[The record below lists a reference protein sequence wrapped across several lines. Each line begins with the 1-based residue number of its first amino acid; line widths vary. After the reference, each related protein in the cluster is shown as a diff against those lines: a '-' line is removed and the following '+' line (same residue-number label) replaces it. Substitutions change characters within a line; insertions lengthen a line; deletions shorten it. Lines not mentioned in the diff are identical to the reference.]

1 MKPLGILFLALPL
14 ALAAQQPGTADTIRA
29 GRFDAGKMW
38 TFEYPPDRYFSETYG
53 FTADSGWFARAR
65 LAALRLPG
73 CSAAFVSPHGLVVT
87 NHHCARDGIS
97 AVTKPGETLLDSG
110 FVAHALAEERKLP
123 DFFVDQLLVVQ
134 DITNEILPAVD
145 RASSDTARARVRRE
159 TGVAVQGRLKA
170 RYASPGDS
178 IWVQVVALY
187 NGGRYSAYV
196 FRRLTDVRLV
206 AAPELQ
212 MGFFGG
218 DPDNFTYPRYALDFS
233 VLRIYGADGKPYQTA
248 NWFTWGKD
256 GVNPGDAVFVIGNP
270 GSTSRLKAMSQ
281 LEYERAVSVPAQVGF
296 LSTRLSALRAYYDA
310 HRVVGDS
317 LDMRNWMFGVSN
329 SLKSSE
335 GRLGALLD
343 PAIMARRGDAER
355 QLAESL
361 AARRDL
367 KDRFGTLLA
376 RMADLQRRKTTF
388 AAPYRAFAFFANS
401 FAGSALTRRAINA
414 ARIAGAS
421 ADSAA
426 VFGRRAAAVGDLPRE
441 LERSFL
447 ALELADIVR
456 AYGPTH
462 PLAQAA
468 LAGHATPEAAAAA
481 LLSTSAL
488 ADSARADR
496 TLSAGLPTDDP
507 ALRLAAALLPAIRS
521 FETDFGALSAE
532 ERELASNLGRA
543 RFAVYGRSV
552 PPDGTFSPRIADGVV
567 QGYAYNG
574 TLAPPFT
581 TFYGMYDRFRAAG
594 PGGDWDLPYRWRI
607 PPPGLDLGTPL
618 DFVSTADTY
627 GGNSGSPVVTKDLRL
642 VGLNFDRNI
651 DALVRDYI
659 YLPARG
665 RNVMVDV
672 RAIQAALDKV
682 YGARRVV
689 LELLTGR
696 LVASDAEAGS
706 R

>member
-1 MKPLGILFLALPL
+1 MKPFLFVMLALP
-14 ALAAQQPGTADTIRA
+14 LAAQQPGADTIRS

-53 FTADSGWFARAR
+53 FTADSAWFTRAR

-87 NHHCARDGIS
+87 NHHCARDGVS
-97 AVTKPGETLLDSG
+97 AVTRPGESLLDSG
-110 FVAHALAEERKLP
+110 FVAQTLGDERRLP
-123 DFFVDQLLVVQ
+123 GFFVDQLLVVH
-134 DITNEILPAVD
+134 DITDEILPAVD
-145 RASSDTARARVRRE
+145 RAGSDTARARVRRE
-159 TGVAVQGRLKA
+159 ASTAAQSRLKT
-170 RYASPGDS
+170 RHASPGDS

-218 DPDNFTYPRYALDFS
+218 DPDNFTYPRYALDFA
-233 VLRIYGADGKPYQTA
+233 VLRIYGADGKPYETA
-248 NWFTWGKD
+248 NWFAWGKD
-256 GVNPGDAVFVIGNP
+256 GVRPGDAVFVIGNP

-296 LSTRLSALRAYYDA
+296 LSTRLSALRSYYDA
-310 HRVVGDS
+310 HRVAGDS

-343 PAIMARRGDAER
+343 PGIMARRGDAER

-367 KDRFGTLLA
+367 RDRYGTLLA

-388 AAPYRAFAFFANS
+388 AAPYRAFAFFANT

-414 ARIAGAS
+414 ARIAGAT

-426 VFGRRAAAVGDLPRE
+426 VFSRRAAAVGNLPRE

-447 ALELADIVR
+447 ALEIADVVR

-468 LAGHATPEAAAAA
+468 LAGHATPAAAAAA
-481 LLSTSAL
+481 LLNISAL
-488 ADSARADR
+488 ADSAKADL

-521 FETDFGALSAE
+521 FEKDFGALGTE

-581 TFYGMYDRFRAAG
+581 TFYGMYDRFRAT
-594 PGGDWDLPYRWRI
+594 GGVGTDWDLPYRWRT
-607 PPPGLDLGTPL
+607 PPQGLDLGTPL

-659 YLPARG
+659 YLPERG

-672 RAIQAALDKV
+672 RAIQAALERV
-682 YGARRVV
+682 YSARRVV
-689 LELLTGR
+689 TEMLTGQ
-696 LVASDAEAGS
+696 LGPSVTP
-706 R
+706 

>member
-1 MKPLGILFLALPL
+1 MKRFSVLLLAFPI
-14 ALAAQQPGTADTIRA
+14 ALAAQQSGADTIRA

-53 FTADSGWFARAR
+53 FTADSGWFTRAR

-87 NHHCARDGIS
+87 NHHCSRDGIS

-110 FVAHALAEERKLP
+110 FVAHALADERRLP
-123 DFFVDQLLVVQ
+123 NFFVDQLLVVQ
-134 DITNEILPAVD
+134 DVTEEILPAVD

-159 TGVAVQGRLKA
+159 AGAAVQGRLKT

-196 FRRLTDVRLV
+196 FRRFTDVRLV

-233 VLRIYGADGKPYQTA
+233 VLRIYGADGKPFRTA
-248 NWFTWGKD
+248 HWFTWGKE

-270 GSTSRLKAMSQ
+270 GSTSRLKAMAQ

-296 LSTRLSALRAYYDA
+296 LSSRLSALRAFYDA
-310 HRVVGDS
+310 HRATGDS

-329 SLKSSE
+329 SLKSSQ

-343 PAIMARRGDAER
+343 PGIMARRRDAER

-367 KDRFGTLLA
+367 KDRYGALLE
-376 RMADLQRRKTTF
+376 RMADLQRRKATF

-401 FAGSALTRRAINA
+401 FAGSALTRRAVNA

-426 VFGRRAAAVGDLPRE
+426 VFSRRAAAVGNLPRE

-447 ALELADIVR
+447 ALELGDIVR
-456 AYGPTH
+456 AFGPAH
-462 PLAQAA
+462 PLAQGA

-488 ADSARADR
+488 ADSAKADV

-507 ALRLAAALLPAIRS
+507 ALQLAAALLPAIRS
-521 FETDFGALSAE
+521 FERDFGALGTE

-543 RFAVYGRSV
+543 RFAVYGRGV

-581 TFYGMYDRFRAAG
+581 TFYGMYDRFRSAG
-594 PGGDWDLPYRWRI
+594 PDSEWDLPYRWRT

-689 LELLTGR
+689 QELLTGQ
-696 LVASDAEAGS
+696 LVVSDAEAGP

>member
-1 MKPLGILFLALPL
+1 MKPFGILLAFPI
-14 ALAAQQPGTADTIRA
+14 ALAAQQPGADTIRA

-73 CSAAFVSPHGLVVT
+73 CSAAFVSPNGLVVT

-110 FVAHALAEERKLP
+110 FVAHTLADERRLP
-123 DFFVDQLLVVQ
+123 DFFVDQLLAVQ
-134 DITNEILPAVD
+134 DITNDILPVVD
-145 RASSDTARARVRRE
+145 RANSDTARARVRRE
-159 TGVAVQGRLKA
+159 ASAAVQGRLKA
-170 RYASPGDS
+170 RHTSPGDS

-196 FRRLTDVRLV
+196 FRRFLDVRLV

-233 VLRIYGADGKPYQTA
+233 VLRIYGTDGKPYRTS
-248 NWFTWGKD
+248 NWYTWGKD
-256 GVNPGDAVFVIGNP
+256 GVNAGDAVFVIGNP
-270 GSTSRLKAMSQ
+270 GSTSRLKAMAQ

-296 LSTRLSALRAYYDA
+296 LSTRLSALRAYYEG
-310 HRVVGDS
+310 HRATGDS

-343 PAIMARRGDAER
+343 PGIMARRRDAER

-367 KDRFGTLLA
+367 KERYGTVLE
-376 RMADLQRRKTTF
+376 RMADVQRRKTTL

-401 FAGSALTRRAINA
+401 FAGSALVRRAINA
-414 ARIAGAS
+414 AKIAGAS

-426 VFGRRAAAVGDLPRE
+426 IFSRRAAAVGNLPRE
-441 LERSFL
+441 LEQRFL
-447 ALELADIVR
+447 ALELGDIVR
-456 AYGPTH
+456 AYGSAH
-462 PLAQAA
+462 PMAQAA
-468 LAGHATPEAAAAA
+468 LAGRASPEAAAAA
-481 LLSTSAL
+481 LLDSSAL
-488 ADSARADR
+488 ADSAKADL

-507 ALRLAAALLPAIRS
+507 ALRLAASLLPAFQA
-521 FETDFGALSAE
+521 FERDFGAIATE
-532 ERELASNLGRA
+532 ERELASSLGRA

-574 TLAPPFT
+574 TLAQPFT

-594 PGGDWDLPYRWRI
+594 PGSEWDLPYRWRI

-672 RAIQAALDKV
+672 RAIQEALDKV
-682 YGARRVV
+682 YHAPRVV
-689 LELLTGR
+689 RELLTGQ